1 MTERLPGDVLAVLR
15 DAREVRVETRSAPDV
30 PPHRTTVWVVVD
42 ERERAFI
49 RTAYGPGSRWY
60 REGLAA
66 GMVGILVDGQRIE
79 VSVEHVDDD
88 ERIEACSEA
97 YRRKYASSRGSLA
110 VMLVPEVLPTTL
122 ELHQAAED

>member
-42 ERERAFI
+42 EQERAFI

-60 REGLAA
+60 REALAA
-66 GMVGILVDGQRIE
+66 GTAGILADGQRIE
-79 VSVEHVDDD
+79 VSVEHVDD
-88 ERIEACSEA
+88 ERIDACSEA

-110 VMLVPEVLPTTL
+110 TMLQPDVLPTTL
-122 ELHQAAED
+122 ELHPAP